1 MTEQFTIMKFLKKLS
16 PLASALFLIIALSA
30 QTQTCQAAEYV
41 TVIKDGVNVRS
52 GPSTTTEIH
61 WEVFKNF
68 PLKVIGRQGEW
79 VNTEDFEGDTGWI
92 YGPLLQKDRQVIVK
106 VKKANLRAEP
116 STNSKISATVLYG
129 VVFTPGRTDG
139 QWIHVTHADG
149 TRGWLHESLVW
160 P

>member
-1 MTEQFTIMKFLKKLS
+1 MTEQFTIMKLTKRYPLFFLVM
-16 PLASALFLIIALSA
+16 LAVFAVSG
-30 QTQTCQAAEYV
+30 QGRPCQAAEYV

-52 GPSTTTEIH
+52 GPSTKNEVH

-68 PLKVIGRQGEW
+68 PLKVLERKGDW
-79 VNTEDFEGDTGWI
+79 VHTEDFEGDTGWI

-106 VKKANLRAEP
+106 VKKANLRVGPGKNYE
-116 STNSKISATVLYG
+116 IVATALYG

-139 QWIHVTHADG
+139 NWLQVTHQDGTKGWIHS
-149 TRGWLHESLVW
+149 SLVW

>member
-1 MTEQFTIMKFLKKLS
+1 MTELSTIMKFCKKVS
-16 PLASALFLIIALSA
+16 PLPLALLLALAISALAG
-30 QTQTCQAAEYV
+30 TTQAAEYV

-52 GPSTTTEIH
+52 APSTSAEIH

-68 PLKVIGRQGEW
+68 PLKVITRKGDW

-92 YGPLLQKDRQVIVK
+92 YGPLLQKKRQVIIR
-106 VKKANLRAEP
+106 VKKANLRVGPGKNYE
-116 STNSKISATVLYG
+116 ISASALYG

-139 QWIHVTHADG
+139 EWLQVTHMDG
-149 TRGWLHESLVW
+149 TRAWVHKSLVW